1 MEKIDTDFLSLIN
14 QIQQT
19 RTSQKVK
26 ARHIVN
32 AFGFE
37 KRTQRQ
43 RRVID
48 SFFDSVEMEVVPH
61 YGNVWIDAY
70 VEIRPKELATR
81 KVSMDPIRRLRE
93 LKAANN
99 EDVACVSPGQSLS
112 VATTIMLQNNFSQ
125 LPVTNN
131 GKRSLVGYIS
141 WETIG
146 IALSQNIHTN
156 IIKDYMS
163 TDVTPL
169 SEDTPLLTA
178 IQAVYEHDFV
188 VVENETHQVCGIVTT
203 TDISSQYLDST
214 IPFAML
220 EEIENHIRTIIEGKI
235 LQEQLNEA
243 VQDKSHPICCIDD
256 LCFGDY
262 ITLVGKYWD
271 RMGLTSV
278 DKTTFIARLEEIR
291 SIRNDIMHFN
301 PDSVSNEDKT
311 CLINTV
317 RYLRIVGNR
326 VN

>member
-112 VATTIMLQNNFSQ
+112 VATTIMLQNNS
-125 LPVTNN
+125 
-131 GKRSLVGYIS
+131 
-141 WETIG
+141 
-146 IALSQNIHTN
+146 
-156 IIKDYMS
+156 
-163 TDVTPL
+163 
-169 SEDTPLLTA
+169 
-178 IQAVYEHDFV
+178 
-188 VVENETHQVCGIVTT
+188 
-203 TDISSQYLDST
+203 
-214 IPFAML
+214 
-220 EEIENHIRTIIEGKI
+220 
-235 LQEQLNEA
+235 
-243 VQDKSHPICCIDD
+243 
-256 LCFGDY
+256 
-262 ITLVGKYWD
+262 
-271 RMGLTSV
+271 
-278 DKTTFIARLEEIR
+278 
-291 SIRNDIMHFN
+291 
-301 PDSVSNEDKT
+301 
-311 CLINTV
+311 
-317 RYLRIVGNR
+317 
-326 VN
+326 